1 MKNDSFHDRLGKAT
15 GDYKSKTISVEIKSL
30 NSKFFDLN
38 LRLPHPYKD
47 KEMDLRSLF
56 LKEAERGKMDV
67 MITMESDL
75 SQQENLL
82 NREII
87 KSLLTDLKAV
97 KKEFSLPD
105 DNLLQIVMQMP
116 QVVNTDSDEADDNE
130 WKYISS
136 MISQAIEK
144 FNLFRQREGQNLQQD
159 ISLRMNLILQLLEQ
173 ITPFEEGRINTV
185 RSKLINSLKALGG
198 NIETDKNRFEQELI
212 YYLEKLDITEEKV
225 RLAEHCRYFLSM
237 LNDENNNGKKLGFL
251 MQEIGREI
259 NTIGSKANDA
269 DIQRKVVEMKDE
281 AEKIKEQLSNIL

>member
-1 MKNDSFHDRLGKAT
+1 MIRSMTGYGKAS

-47 KEMDLRSLF
+47 NEMDLRSLL

-116 QVVNTDSDEADDNE
+116 QVINTDADEADEDE
-130 WKYISS
+130 WKYIAS

-159 ISLRMNLILQLLEQ
+159 ISQRMNLILQLLEQ
-173 ITPFEEGRINTV
+173 ITPFEEGRINAV
-185 RSKLINSLKALGG
+185 RSKLINSLKSLGA

-237 LNDENNNGKKLGFL
+237 LNDENNNGKKLGFI

>member
-1 MKNDSFHDRLGKAT
+1 MIRSMTGYGKAT

-136 MISQAIEK
+136 LINQAIEK

>member
-1 MKNDSFHDRLGKAT
+1 MIRSMTGYGKAT

-116 QVVNTDSDEADDNE
+116 QVVNTDSDEADENE

>member
-1 MKNDSFHDRLGKAT
+1 MIRSMTGYGKAS

-47 KEMDLRSLF
+47 KEMDLRSLL

-116 QVVNTDSDEADDNE
+116 QVINTDADEADEDE
-130 WKYISS
+130 WKYIAS

-159 ISLRMNLILQLLEQ
+159 ISQRMNLILQLLEQ
-173 ITPFEEGRINTV
+173 ITPFEEGRINAV
-185 RSKLINSLKALGG
+185 RSKLINSLKSLGA

-237 LNDENNNGKKLGFL
+237 LNDENNNGKKLGFI

>member
-1 MKNDSFHDRLGKAT
+1 MIRSMTGYGKAS

-47 KEMDLRSLF
+47 KEMDLRSLL

-116 QVVNTDSDEADDNE
+116 QVINTDADEADEDE
-130 WKYISS
+130 WKYIAS

-144 FNLFRQREGQNLQQD
+144 FNLFRQREGHNLQQD
-159 ISLRMNLILQLLEQ
+159 ISQRMNLILQLLEQ
-173 ITPFEEGRINTV
+173 ITPFEEGRINAV
-185 RSKLINSLKALGG
+185 RSKLISSLKSLGG

-237 LNDENNNGKKLGFL
+237 LNDENNNGKKLGFI

>member
-1 MKNDSFHDRLGKAT
+1 MIRSMTGYGKAS

-47 KEMDLRSLF
+47 KEMDLRSLL

-116 QVVNTDSDEADDNE
+116 QVINTDADEADEDE
-130 WKYISS
+130 WKYIAS

-159 ISLRMNLILQLLEQ
+159 ISQRMNLILQLLEQ
-173 ITPFEEGRINTV
+173 ITPFEEGRINAV
-185 RSKLINSLKALGG
+185 RSKLINSLKSLGA

-237 LNDENNNGKKLGFL
+237 LNDENNNGKKLGFI

-259 NTIGSKANDA
+259 NTIGSKANDV

>member
-1 MKNDSFHDRLGKAT
+1 MIRSMTGYGKAS

-38 LRLPHPYKD
+38 MRLPHPYKD
-47 KEMDLRSLF
+47 KEMDLRSLL

-75 SQQENLL
+75 AQQENLL

-116 QVVNTDSDEADDNE
+116 QVVNTDSDDPDENE
-130 WKYISS
+130 WKYVFSI
-136 MISQAIEK
+136 INQAIEK
-144 FNLFRQREGQNLQQD
+144 FNLFRQREGHNLQQD
-159 ISLRMNLILQLLEQ
+159 ISQRMNLILQLLEQ
-173 ITPFEEGRINTV
+173 ITPFEEGRINAV
-185 RSKLINSLKALGG
+185 RSKLISSLKSLGG

-237 LNDENNNGKKLGFL
+237 LNDENNNGKKLGFI

>member
-1 MKNDSFHDRLGKAT
+1 MIRSMTGYGKAS

-47 KEMDLRSLF
+47 KEMDLRSLL

-116 QVVNTDSDEADDNE
+116 QVINTDADEADEDE
-130 WKYISS
+130 WKYIAS

-159 ISLRMNLILQLLEQ
+159 ISQRMNLILQLLEQ
-173 ITPFEEGRINTV
+173 ITPFEEGRINAV
-185 RSKLINSLKALGG
+185 RSKLINSLKSLGA

-237 LNDENNNGKKLGFL
+237 LNDENNNGKKLGFI

-259 NTIGSKANDA
+259 NT
-269 DIQRKVVEMKDE
+269 
-281 AEKIKEQLSNIL
+281 

>member
-1 MKNDSFHDRLGKAT
+1 MIRSMTGYGKAT

-136 MISQAIEK
+136 LINQAIEK

-269 DIQRKVVEMKDE
+269 DIQRKVVELKDE

>member
-1 MKNDSFHDRLGKAT
+1 MIRSMTGYGKAT
-15 GDYKSKTISVEIKSL
+15 GDYKSKTISVEVKSL

-47 KEMDLRSLF
+47 KEMDLRSLL

-116 QVVNTDSDEADDNE
+116 QVINTDSDEADDNE

-136 MISQAIEK
+136 LISQAIEK

-159 ISLRMNLILQLLEQ
+159 ISQRMNLILQLLEQ

>member
-1 MKNDSFHDRLGKAT
+1 MIRSMTGYGKAS

-47 KEMDLRSLF
+47 KEMDLRSLL

-116 QVVNTDSDEADDNE
+116 QVINTDADDADEDE
-130 WKYISS
+130 WKYIAS

-159 ISLRMNLILQLLEQ
+159 ISQRMNLILQLLEQ
-173 ITPFEEGRINTV
+173 ITPFEEGRINAV
-185 RSKLINSLKALGG
+185 RSKLINSLKSLGA

-237 LNDENNNGKKLGFL
+237 LNDENNNGKKLGFI

-259 NTIGSKANDA
+259 NTIGSKANDV

>member
-1 MKNDSFHDRLGKAT
+1 MIRSMTGYGKAT

-116 QVVNTDSDEADDNE
+116 QVINTDADEADEDE
-130 WKYISS
+130 WKYIAS

-159 ISLRMNLILQLLEQ
+159 ISQRMNLILQLLEQ

>member
-1 MKNDSFHDRLGKAT
+1 MIRSMTGYGKAT

-97 KKEFSLPD
+97 KKEFSLQN

-116 QVVNTDSDEADDNE
+116 QVVNTDSDEADENE

-136 MISQAIEK
+136 LISQAIEK

>member
-1 MKNDSFHDRLGKAT
+1 MIRSMTGYGKAT

-116 QVVNTDSDEADDNE
+116 QVVNTDSDEADENE

-136 MISQAIEK
+136 LISQAIEK

-173 ITPFEEGRINTV
+173 ITPFEG
-185 RSKLINSLKALGG
+185 
-198 NIETDKNRFEQELI
+198 
-212 YYLEKLDITEEKV
+212 
-225 RLAEHCRYFLSM
+225 
-237 LNDENNNGKKLGFL
+237 
-251 MQEIGREI
+251 
-259 NTIGSKANDA
+259 
-269 DIQRKVVEMKDE
+269 
-281 AEKIKEQLSNIL
+281 

>member
-1 MKNDSFHDRLGKAT
+1 MIRSMTGYGKAS

-47 KEMDLRSLF
+47 KEMDLRSLL

-67 MITMESDL
+67 MITMESHL

-116 QVVNTDSDEADDNE
+116 QVINTDADEADEDE
-130 WKYISS
+130 WKYIAS

-159 ISLRMNLILQLLEQ
+159 ISQRMNLILQLLEQ
-173 ITPFEEGRINTV
+173 ITPFEEGRINAV
-185 RSKLINSLKALGG
+185 RSKLINSLKSLGA

-237 LNDENNNGKKLGFL
+237 LNDENNNGKKLGFI

>member
-1 MKNDSFHDRLGKAT
+1 MIRSMTGYGKAT

-116 QVVNTDSDEADDNE
+116 QVVNTDSDEADENE

-136 MISQAIEK
+136 LINQAIEK

>member
-1 MKNDSFHDRLGKAT
+1 MIRSMTGYGKAT

-47 KEMDLRSLF
+47 KEMDLRSLL

-116 QVVNTDSDEADDNE
+116 QVINTDSDEADDNE

-136 MISQAIEK
+136 LISQAIEK

-159 ISLRMNLILQLLEQ
+159 ISQRMNLILQLLEQ

-185 RSKLINSLKALGG
+185 RSKLINALNALGG

>member
-1 MKNDSFHDRLGKAT
+1 MIRSMTGYGKAT

-116 QVVNTDSDEADDNE
+116 QVVNTDSDEADENE
-130 WKYISS
+130 WKYICSL
-136 MISQAIEK
+136 ISQAIEK

>member
-1 MKNDSFHDRLGKAT
+1 MIRSMTGYGKAS

-38 LRLPHPYKD
+38 MRLPHPYKD
-47 KEMDLRSLF
+47 KEMDLRSLL

-75 SQQENLL
+75 AQQENLL

-97 KKEFSLPD
+97 KKEFALPD

-116 QVVNTDSDEADDNE
+116 QVVNTDSDDADENE
-130 WKYISS
+130 WKYIFS
-136 MISQAIEK
+136 IINQAIEK

-185 RSKLINSLKALGG
+185 LSKLINSLKALGG

-237 LNDENNNGKKLGFL
+237 LNDENNNGKKLGFI

>member
-1 MKNDSFHDRLGKAT
+1 MIRSMTGYGKAT

-67 MITMESDL
+67 KTKMDYDISH
-75 SQQENLL
+75 QENIQ
-82 NREII
+82 NHEII

-116 QVVNTDSDEADDNE
+116 QVVNTDSDEADENE

-136 MISQAIEK
+136 LISQAIEK

>member
-1 MKNDSFHDRLGKAT
+1 MIRSMTGYGKAT

-47 KEMDLRSLF
+47 KEMDLRSLL

-116 QVVNTDSDEADDNE
+116 QVINTDSDEADDNE

-136 MISQAIEK
+136 LISQAIEK

-159 ISLRMNLILQLLEQ
+159 ISQRMNLILQLLEQ

>member
-1 MKNDSFHDRLGKAT
+1 MIRSMTGYGKAT

-116 QVVNTDSDEADDNE
+116 QVVNTDSDEADENE

-136 MISQAIEK
+136 LISQAIEK

>member
-1 MKNDSFHDRLGKAT
+1 MIRSMTGYGKAT

-47 KEMDLRSLF
+47 KEMDLRSLL
-56 LKEAERGKMDV
+56 LKESERGKMDV

-116 QVVNTDSDEADDNE
+116 QVINTDSDEADDNE

-136 MISQAIEK
+136 LISQAIEK

-159 ISLRMNLILQLLEQ
+159 ISQRMNLILQLLEQ

-185 RSKLINSLKALGG
+185 RSKLINALNALGG

>member
-1 MKNDSFHDRLGKAT
+1 MIRSMTGYGKAT

-47 KEMDLRSLF
+47 KEMDLRSLL

-116 QVVNTDSDEADDNE
+116 QVINTDSDEADDNE

-136 MISQAIEK
+136 LISQAIEK

-159 ISLRMNLILQLLEQ
+159 ISQRMNLILQLLEQ

-185 RSKLINSLKALGG
+185 RSKLINALKALGG